1 MFQHLLISW
10 HQCSSIILNNKPKMF
25 NIGPKL
31 FWPWL
36 LVWSKPKIGVC
47 LFVLF
52 EYDCAITL
60 PTCVTMY
67 LVTISMV
74 GKPLI
79 KKKNPIYKN
88 QGWEP
93 IHQKYEGNE
102 STSRHNPHKKKQT
115 NKQTINKNKIKT
127 LCK

>member
-1 MFQHLLISW
+1 
-10 HQCSSIILNNKPKMF
+10 
-25 NIGPKL
+25 
-31 FWPWL
+31 
-36 LVWSKPKIGVC
+36 
-47 LFVLF
+47 
-52 EYDCAITL
+52 
-60 PTCVTMY
+60 MY